1 MEALLPILSKLNDVI
16 KATGDAGS
24 FTFPKI
30 VAIGMQSSGKSSVI
44 ENLVGRCVAVRLPL
58 GSCVRCT

>member
-1 MEALLPILSKLNDVI
+1 MDSILPILSKLNDVI

-30 VAIGMQSSGKSSVI
+30 IAIGMQSSGKSSVI
-44 ENLVGRCVAVRLPL
+44 ENIVGR
-58 GSCVRCT
+58 